1 MPTSIPRAAD
11 TMQRRSSVAL
21 ALAGLAALA
30 CGGEPEPKRTLSL
43 ASTYDTI
50 GVARRLAEGSEP
62 LGHVVLFV
70 TFDGL
75 VASGGRVIGTVG
87 RRGEGSAASLTGTF
101 DLDTGQLAFD
111 SVDGAL
117 TSTLTERIDELG
129 GRADDVAPEDGIT
142 DELVGYLRTRRGTL
156 VTDGTLLG
164 ISRTD
169 GRPRAIDDAKVT
181 IREESTGAVRITAEP
196 GAAIPAAGIDIF
208 RFRLSK
214 RSPDYDL
221 VQARDDG
228 SFDVVVDGIRE
239 DTFVLRLRTIG
250 VAGEARAFGVD

>member
-1 MPTSIPRAAD
+1 MRGPSSTLCCTLAAC
-11 TMQRRSSVAL
+11 SL
-21 ALAGLAALA
+21 ALVG
-30 CGGEPEPKRTLSL
+30 CGAEDPPKRTLSL

-50 GVARRLAEGSEP
+50 GVARLLAEGSEP
-62 LGHVVLFV
+62 IGHVVLFV

-87 RRGEGSAASLTGTF
+87 RRGEGTAASLAGTF
-101 DLDTGQLAFD
+101 DLDTGQLAFE
-111 SVDGAL
+111 SVDAAL
-117 TSTLTERIDELG
+117 TSTLTERVDELG

-164 ISRTD
+164 ISRAD
-169 GRPRAIDDAKVT
+169 GRPRAIDETKIA
-181 IREESTGAVRITAEP
+181 IREEGVGAVRITAAA
-196 GAAIPAAGIDIF
+196 GAAIPAAGVDLF

-250 VAGEARAFGVD
+250 IAGEARAFTVD